1 MKRAFKSIGEPNPF
15 HPAYSLTQPAN
26 NLRVLQFNIL
36 ADGLSGL
43 RADLGGFSRV
53 KKDFMVWEYRRNLLL
68 AEILQYD
75 PDIITLQECDHYYD
89 FFFPMLYSQ
98 GYDGVF
104 APKPASAC
112 LEVSSNPDGCAI
124 FYRRSK
130 LKVLSSEI
138 GTYAL
143 SKTELKGLP
152 PQKDKSIQ
160 NQVYAILCLQ
170 FLANAHSNGIT
181 DQSTLTPALILA
193 TTHLKASKTEEG
205 ERFRFLEVKEL
216 LENIKIFEENLR
228 RHQGKRAAILL
239 TGDLNACPSKPSV
252 GVTESVGEGKVAYD
266 SSVYQYLKAHSY
278 KFRSV
283 LNDDLQDLMHSKPL
297 TPFNTPRINT
307 SFKEKT
313 VTQQRL
319 FGRLGR
325 RDVAVAIKRR
335 WRSTASTMFYTN
347 HSTRR
352 KGLAF
357 NLLRLPAA
365 SPTKRSI
372 KTISFPTRLM
382 PPTTSQSWRIWKF
395 CFIQPSD

>member
-1 MKRAFKSIGEPNPF
+1 MKRVFRNTGESSPF

-152 PQKDKSIQ
+152 PQKEKSIQ

-170 FLANAHSNGIT
+170 FLANAHSNSDT
-181 DQSTLTPALILA
+181 DQSALTPALILA

-239 TGDLNACPSKPSV
+239 TGDLNACPFKPSV
-252 GVTESVGEGKVAYD
+252 GATDSVGEGKVAYD

-283 LNDDLQDLMHSKPL
+283 LNDDLQDIMRREGSDAAETIWTTWKARRRSGNQEAVAKHCIDYVLYE
-297 TPFNTPRINT
+297 PFDVEKGIGIQPTAIA
-307 SFKEKT
+307 SGFSDKE
-313 VTQQRL
+313 VDQDYLFPNPSYASDHISIVADLEVLFHPSQRL
-319 FGRLGR
+319 
-325 RDVAVAIKRR
+325 V
-335 WRSTASTMFYTN
+335 
-347 HSTRR
+347 
-352 KGLAF
+352 
-357 NLLRLPAA
+357 
-365 SPTKRSI
+365 
-372 KTISFPTRLM
+372 
-382 PPTTSQSWRIWKF
+382 
-395 CFIQPSD
+395 